1 MIRVLHLSDFH
12 FDEKYISEYKV
23 EVEKLC
29 KSLDGQ
35 SIDIVVFSGDLVNQG
50 TKTDT
55 FFIASDILLKPL
67 LKTVRCD
74 KNNLLVVPGNHDVDR
89 TAELDVITGG
99 IARISTLA
107 DLEKYVSSKQQKDLS
122 FTRMK
127 SYNEYVKD
135 FFSGTSAYIDEYCF
149 TNILDIDGKRIGIVG
164 LNTAWRC
171 FDSKKDRGNLL
182 LPKTAV
188 FNALE
193 RIKDCQFVIC
203 SMHHDIHDFKDFVM
217 LDIEDLIYEKCHLL
231 LTGHYHKSRTSLH
244 VATEVGLLHTAAAAT
259 VNINDR
265 ISKFGYTIIE
275 IDDYY
280 HLSIHNYVKVD
291 GQYIAEPVT
300 EQDLPMN
307 EDKKSANKFR
317 KNMRKLK
324 NEAISRANDLFVTGR
339 DIRDNK
345 GYGFIDLFGN
355 PVIKDKSIQEIIN
368 EKKAGNVFSLQTIL
382 ESKDNMILYGSD
394 KCGKTSLLW
403 KLLLDALDIFDK
415 LQIIPLLIDCDDYKY
430 NRKLNVRNDLL
441 NKLEVNKRN
450 LDIILDRYTVL
461 VLLDNYD
468 NRNKHIEEQIK
479 EGLKNFPHL
488 RIIACG
494 EERLSSG
501 VEKIYI
507 AEKEMMNLFIHN
519 ITYKEIHHLT
529 MKWPNLTVE
538 RRKSFEEKIENL
550 FEQIHIPLNY
560 WTATL
565 FLWIMEKTDQSNIRN
580 NFELVQLYIDEL
592 LDKKGIVQYS
602 EINIQYTELQT
613 YLGCLAECLLK
624 HETDD
629 YSISYQELVNM
640 TEEHIKTHNKFTE
653 SSNNT
658 INALLKK
665 GVIYENKDGRFTFR
679 LKGVFEYFLALRM
692 SESSEFLG
700 NVTKAWNYYL
710 SFGNEFELY
719 AGFKKDDVD
728 FVKFIYDR
736 TKEILSPLTQ
746 LDDYSNIDEHLRDDV
761 VRISST
767 IASASSEL
775 MQRIDLNDD
784 NADDEEGGLIML
796 TIPSPVD
803 NSKVERKRCYE
814 DYTLCA
820 DTIMKA
826 LFILSRVYR
835 NSNICDYQLDNT
847 PDEILN
853 FILTGSC
860 NMGIRFM
867 NECENSSSIKDSN
880 TRNLIKT
887 LLQFMPIVVEV
898 FLYDAIAQKNLKRVL
913 EEKLKDLKKAP
924 EGNQFRIFLLTF
936 ILLDL
941 DLENNYPLLDELDK
955 FIDKGVLRYA
965 SHCKF
970 LIYAAK
976 NSDND
981 GIRER
986 LIKKAVLYA
995 KQFESTD
1002 NLENEIRK
1010 NIESKV
1016 LENKTRRA
1024 YVKID
1029 YKP

>member
-12 FDEKYISEYKV
+12 FDEKYISEYKA
-23 EVEKLC
+23 EVENLC

-35 SIDIVVFSGDLVNQG
+35 SIDIVVFSGDLVNKG
-50 TKTDT
+50 TKKET
-55 FFIASDILLKPL
+55 FSIASDVLFNRLLE
-67 LKTVRCD
+67 TVKCD

-89 TAELDVITGG
+89 TVELDVITEG
-99 IARISTLA
+99 IERISTVG
-107 DLEKYVSSKQQKDLS
+107 DLDKFVSTQQQKDLS
-122 FTRMK
+122 FERMK
-127 SYNEYVKD
+127 SYIEYIKD
-135 FFSGTSAYIDEYCF
+135 FSSDTNAYIDEYCF
-149 TNILDIDGKRIGIVG
+149 VNILDIDGKRVGLVG
-164 LNTAWRC
+164 LNSAWRC

-188 FNALE
+188 FNAME

-231 LTGHYHKSRTSLH
+231 LTGHYHKSRASLH
-244 VATEVGLLHTAAAAT
+244 VANEVGLLHTSAAAT
-259 VNINDR
+259 VNVNDKS
-265 ISKFGYTIIE
+265 SKFGYTIIE

-291 GQYIAEPVT
+291 GRYIEEPII

-324 NEAISRANDLFVTGR
+324 NDSISRANDLFVTGR
-339 DIRDNK
+339 DIRDDK

-368 EKKAGNVFSLQTIL
+368 ENRAGNVFSLQSIL
-382 ESKDNMILYGSD
+382 ESQDNILLYGSD

-403 KLLLDALDIFDK
+403 KLLLDALDNYDK
-415 LQIIPLLIDCDDYKY
+415 LQIIPVLIDCDDYKY
-430 NRKLNVRNDLL
+430 NRKLNIRNDLQ
-441 NKLEVNKRN
+441 NKLEVNRKN
-450 LDIILDRYTVL
+450 LDAILEKYTIL

-468 NRNKHIEEQIK
+468 NRNKHIEEHIN
-479 EGLKNFPHL
+479 EGFENIPHI

-501 VEKIYI
+501 VEKITI
-507 AEKEMMNLFIHN
+507 ADKQMKNMFIHN

-529 MKWPNLTVE
+529 MKWPNLSIE
-538 RRKSFEEKIENL
+538 RKREFEEKIEKL

-592 LDKKGIVQYS
+592 LDKKGIVQYA
-602 EINIQYTELQT
+602 EINIQYSELQS
-613 YLGCLAECLLK
+613 YLGSLAEYLLQY
-624 HETDD
+624 EEDD
-629 YSISYQELVNM
+629 YSITYQDLVNM
-640 TEEHIKTHNKFTE
+640 TEKHISMHKKFTE
-653 SSNNT
+653 SSSNT
-658 INALLKK
+658 INTLLKK
-665 GVIYENKDGRFTFR
+665 GVIYENKEGHYTFR

-692 SESSEFLG
+692 SECPQFLDD
-700 NVTKAWNYYL
+700 VKRKWNYYL

-728 FVKFIYDR
+728 FVKFIYER
-736 TKEILSPLTQ
+736 TREILSPLTK
-746 LDDYSNIDEHLRDDV
+746 LDDYYEIDEHLRNDV
-761 VRISST
+761 VRISSN

-775 MQRIDLNDD
+775 MQKIDMNDD
-784 NADDEEGGLIML
+784 NSDDEGGLIML
-796 TIPSPVD
+796 NTPSPVD
-803 NSKVERKRCYE
+803 NSKVERKKRYE
-814 DYTLCA
+814 DYPLCA

-835 NSNICDYQLDNT
+835 NSNICDFDSDNT

-853 FILTGSC
+853 FVLTGSC
-860 NMGIRFM
+860 NMGLRFM
-867 NECENSSSIKDSN
+867 NECENSPSIKDKN
-880 TRNLIKT
+880 TRHLVKT
-887 LLQFMPIVVEV
+887 LMQFMPILVEA

-913 EEKLKDLKKAP
+913 EEKLKDLKKTP

-941 DLENNYPLLDELDK
+941 DLEFYYSLLDDLDK
-955 FIDKGVLRYA
+955 YINKGVLRYA
-965 SHCKF
+965 SHCKI

-976 NSDND
+976 NSDNANT
-981 GIRER
+981 RER
-986 LIKKAVLYA
+986 LIKKAVLYS
-995 KQFESTD
+995 KQFNKDD
-1002 NLENEIRK
+1002 NFENEIRK
-1010 NIESKV
+1010 NIESKI
-1016 LENKTRRA
+1016 LENKTKRA
-1024 YVKID
+1024 YMKID
-1029 YKP
+1029 YKS